1 MCSTLKNLLVSG
13 SEKDKEK
20 RFVGRGRNCSL
31 RRELKE
37 IGQAAHVTLGQARVK
52 RTHGPN
58 KEL

>member
-1 MCSTLKNLLVSG
+1 VCSTLKNLLVSG

-37 IGQAAHVTLGQARVK
+37 IGQAAHLTL
-52 RTHGPN
+52 
-58 KEL
+58 